1 VIGKWYTDADGML
14 HAAWDAPVDTLCGR
28 DLSRDYDIDH
38 SDVCRTCIGRL
49 SEVDPNGELFV
60 APDGVQW

>member
-1 VIGKWYTDADGML
+1 ML